1 MVTASDKEQPPKEA
15 PKEQASSEFSAMKQE
30 EQMKEKILAG
40 ATRIYLQDEVNP
52 LLT

>member
-1 MVTASDKEQPPKEA
+1 VPGVITKDLVVDP

-30 EQMKEKILAG
+30 EQMKEKLLAG
-40 ATRIYLQDEVNP
+40 AKRIYQQDEVNP